1 MIMKKENMMA
11 DAATS
16 DDFSRSSIDPRILV
30 RKVNEL
36 LVKPKAVYVNKFNE
50 ESALKFHK
58 DIAEAEDTGQEIIP
72 VYIDS
77 YGGYV
82 DALVHMVDVIRS
94 CKVPVATVCLG
105 KAMSCGA
112 VLLTQGAEKHRY
124 IAPASRVMIHDV
136 ASWTGGKVEEI
147 KADAAETDRLNQL
160 IYAWM
165 EENTGHEKGYF
176 LDIVHSKGHA
186 DWYLTAEEAKKH
198 NIVNHIKVPKFNIKV
213 DVNVKFS

>member
-1 MIMKKENMMA
+1 MRKANIMA

-16 DDFSRSSIDPRILV
+16 DDFSRTNIDSRILL

-36 LVKPKAVYVNKFNE
+36 LIKPKAVYVNKFNE

-58 DIAEAEDTGQEIIP
+58 DMAEAEDTGQDIIP

-94 CKVPVATVCLG
+94 CKVTVATICLG

-124 IAPASRVMIHDV
+124 MAPASRVMIHDV
-136 ASWTGGKVEEI
+136 ASFAYGKVEEI
-147 KADAAETDRLNQL
+147 KSSAEETERLNDL
-160 IYAWM
+160 IYTWM
-165 EENTGHEKGYF
+165 AEGTGHDVDYF
-176 LDIVHSKGHA
+176 KKIVHDKSHA
-186 DWYLTAEEAKKH
+186 DWYLTADEAKKH
-198 NIVNHIKVPKFNIKV
+198 NIVNHIKIPKFNINV
-213 DVNVKFS
+213 NVNVKFG

>member
-1 MIMKKENMMA
+1 MKKENVMA
-11 DAATS
+11 DTTTS
-16 DDFSRSSIDPRILV
+16 DDFSRSNIDPRILV

-36 LVKPKAVYVNKFNE
+36 LVKPKAIYVNKFNE

-58 DIAEAEDTGQEIIP
+58 DMAEAEDTGQEIIP

-94 CKVPVATVCLG
+94 CKVPVATICLG

-112 VLLTQGAEKHRY
+112 VLLTQGTEKHRY

-160 IYAWM
+160 IYTWM
-165 EENTGHEKGYF
+165 AESTGHEKEYF

-186 DWYLTAEEAKKH
+186 DWYLTSDEAKKH
-198 NIVNHIKVPKFNIKV
+198 NIVNHIKVPKFNINV
-213 DVNVKFS
+213 SVNVKFG